1 MTRVGVVA
9 NWLAR
14 RVVSLKKQVHPRWEY
29 CGVQDLTC
37 KSDQNIEL
45 AKLTELLKEMFQNVE
60 SWPIPQQVRTFH
72 IQRARDPVRYL

>member
-1 MTRVGVVA
+1 MNRVGVVA

-45 AKLTELLKEMFQNVE
+45 AKLTELLKEMF
-60 SWPIPQQVRTFH
+60 
-72 IQRARDPVRYL
+72 